1 MCLPPLHVWLD
12 VKEILQVNSPWFARS
27 GFKHETTELGMEDGG
42 RLAGPV
48 MREYDCD
55 LDKTGRTQA
64 YLSGPR

>member
-12 VKEILQVNSPWFARS
+12 VKEILQINSPWFSRS